1 MLDYEKLPRKFP
13 ELFSNVDAPIRIIT
27 DPVVIAQ
34 WQERRRSQL
43 AQYGEPLTWAEIGIV
58 YDDPYVVI
66 LRDLVE
72 FPSGSMN
79 GYMRMFHRADL
90 EGKDNVAV
98 AVLPVLDGKI
108 YLLHQF
114 RHATRQWYYEIPRGF
129 GEHGIATE
137 DQARNEL
144 REEIDGE
151 IEELV
156 DLGLLYL
163 NTGLEATC
171 VNLFYARLKSVGKP
185 SDFEGIESSL
195 SVSIVELEDLIAS
208 GKITDSFTIAAYT
221 RAKLNH
227 LI

>member
-27 DPVVIAQ
+27 DPIVIAQ

-58 YDDPYVVI
+58 YDDPYIVI

-72 FPSGSMN
+72 FPDGSFN
-79 GYMRMFHRADL
+79 SYMRLFHRADL
-90 EGKDNVAV
+90 EGETNLAV
-98 AVLPVLDGKI
+98 AILPELEGRI
-108 YLLHQF
+108 YLLRLF
-114 RHATRQWYYEIPRGF
+114 RHATRRWHYEIPRGF

-151 IEELV
+151 VEELV
-156 DLGLLYL
+156 DLGILYL
-163 NTGLEATC
+163 NTGLETTC
-171 VNLFYARLKSVGKP
+171 VNLFFARLKSGGKP
-185 SDFEGIESSL
+185 NDFEGIERSL
-195 SVSIVELEDLIAS
+195 LVSLAELEELIVS